1 MIYFKKAFEY
11 SSVGESAFIGF
22 TAIILQ
28 IKKFTLVLDYRL
40 EFYMYIVFFIISS
53 VLLNLAYYL
62 MKTTHDEKRNISQFS
77 GSVQELETRG

>member
-11 SSVGESAFIGF
+11 SSVGESAFIGL

-40 EFYMYIVFFIISS
+40 EFYIVFFIISS
-53 VLLNLAYYL
+53 VLLNHAYYL
-62 MKTTHDEKRNISQFS
+62 MKTTHDEKRNISD
-77 GSVQELETRG
+77 SVQELETRG